1 MPIEF
6 VDLPN
11 WKSWFSS
18 SRTVSLPEGKSRERP
33 IFKHP
38 NITLLVNYIPLMS
51 PWYNPY
57 IYYDNLANPGY
68 NQPNYWCWSKD
79 RFLAMGTV
87 FWGLLGGIWNEKW
100 IHPQSFHHGFCIQCS
115 LFKNGPFKVC
125 NTLKAMVT
133 WGSPI
138 SKNTLLQK
146 PLVTRWLGNLS
157 LNKTASTW
165 LFTSLTYSST
175 NNAVERGHSFLVF
188 IIVRC
193 MSLYIYHT
201 HYTHLYTLY
210 THMYYVY
217 LCVIITI
224 QTLP

>member
-1 MPIEF
+1 
-6 VDLPN
+6 
-11 WKSWFSS
+11 
-18 SRTVSLPEGKSRERP
+18 
-33 IFKHP
+33 
-38 NITLLVNYIPLMS
+38 
-51 PWYNPY
+51 
-57 IYYDNLANPGY
+57 
-68 NQPNYWCWSKD
+68 
-79 RFLAMGTV
+79 MGTV

-100 IHPQSFHHGFCIQCS
+100 IHPRSFHHGFCIQCS
-115 LFKNGPFKVC
+115 LFKNGPFKGC

-175 NNAVERGHSFLVF
+175 NSAVERGHSFLVF

-193 MSLYIYHT
+193 MSLYIYI
-201 HYTHLYTLY
+201 YISYTLY
-210 THMYYVY
+210 TSIHTIHTYV
-217 LCVIITI
+217 LCVSMCHNHHSNITVNPVVSSRSCCRS
-224 QTLP
+224 TARCCSKRNNLRKLKEFNGCLMVV